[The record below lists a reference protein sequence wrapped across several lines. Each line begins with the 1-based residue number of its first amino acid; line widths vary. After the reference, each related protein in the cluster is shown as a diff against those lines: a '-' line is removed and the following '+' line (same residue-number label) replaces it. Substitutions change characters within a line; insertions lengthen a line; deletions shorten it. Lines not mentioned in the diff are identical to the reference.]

1 MKVYILTEIH
11 EAYGIRDFN
20 IISVRTDIEE
30 SKRDMEK
37 LVELDPYEDFKDYG
51 IEDEGETYCE
61 SGYGDACYTAYHII
75 EKEVK

>member
-1 MKVYILTEIH
+1 MKVYILTETR

-20 IISVRTDIEE
+20 IISVRTDLEK
-30 SKRDMEK
+30 SKKEMRK
-37 LVELDPYEDFKDYG
+37 LIKADRYEDFKENG
-51 IEDEGETYCE
+51 IADEGETYCE